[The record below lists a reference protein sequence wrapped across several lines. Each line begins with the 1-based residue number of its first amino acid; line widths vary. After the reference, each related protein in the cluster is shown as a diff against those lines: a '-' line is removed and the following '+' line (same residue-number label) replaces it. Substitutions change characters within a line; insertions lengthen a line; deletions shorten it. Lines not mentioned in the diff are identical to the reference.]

1 MDNIAQ
7 YDDAF
12 VTLLQVDQDSLAKL
26 KYQDIPTWDSIGH
39 MALITT
45 LEEKFEIELDIDDII
60 DFSSYEHGKSILSK
74 YGIQVKS

>member
-12 VTLLQVDQDSLAKL
+12 VTLLQVDKDSLATL

-39 MALITT
+39 MALITA

-60 DFSSYEHGKSILSK
+60 DFSSYEHGKLILNK
-74 YGIQVKS
+74 YGIKV

>member
-1 MDNIAQ
+1 MDDIAQ

-12 VTLLQVDQDSLAKL
+12 VTLLQVDKDSLATL

-60 DFSSYEHGKSILSK
+60 DFSSYNHGKSILNK
-74 YGIQVKS
+74 YGIKI

>member
-1 MDNIAQ
+1 MDDIAQ

-12 VTLLQVDQDSLAKL
+12 LTLLQVDKDSLATL

-39 MALITT
+39 MALITA

-60 DFSSYEHGKSILSK
+60 DFSSYEHGKLILNK
-74 YGIQVKS
+74 YGIKV

>member
-1 MDNIAQ
+1 MDDIAQ

-12 VTLLQVDQDSLAKL
+12 VTLLQVDKDSLATL

-39 MALITT
+39 MALITA

-60 DFSSYEHGKSILSK
+60 DFSSYEHGKLILNK
-74 YGIQVKS
+74 YGIKV

>member
-12 VTLLQVDQDSLAKL
+12 LTLLQVDKDSLATL

-39 MALITT
+39 MALITA

-60 DFSSYEHGKSILSK
+60 DFSSYEHGKLILNK
-74 YGIQVKS
+74 YGIKV

>member
-12 VTLLQVDQDSLAKL
+12 LTLLQVDKDSLATL

-60 DFSSYEHGKSILSK
+60 DFSSYNHGKSILNK
-74 YGIQVKS
+74 YGIKI

>member
-12 VTLLQVDQDSLAKL
+12 LTLLQVDKDSLATL

-60 DFSSYEHGKSILSK
+60 DFSSYNHGI
-74 YGIQVKS
+74 YT